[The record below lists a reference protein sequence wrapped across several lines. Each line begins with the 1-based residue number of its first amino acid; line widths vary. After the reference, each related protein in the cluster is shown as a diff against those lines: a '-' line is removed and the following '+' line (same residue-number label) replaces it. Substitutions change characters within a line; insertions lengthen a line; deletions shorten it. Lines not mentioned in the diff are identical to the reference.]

1 MGNAIQASP
10 NGMILNSRA
19 LFINIKKIWK
29 MLVWYISSSWS
40 NLSSV
45 TLEPKQSRGSS
56 TLNIITSQNET
67 PNPTAVTTTK
77 CHSP

>member
-77 CHSP
+77 CNTP